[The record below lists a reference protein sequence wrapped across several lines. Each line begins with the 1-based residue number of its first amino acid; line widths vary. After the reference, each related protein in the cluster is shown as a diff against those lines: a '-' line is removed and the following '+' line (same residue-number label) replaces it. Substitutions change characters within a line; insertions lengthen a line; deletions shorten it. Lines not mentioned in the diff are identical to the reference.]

1 MCSSLL
7 FLCFKKL
14 YHEFIYCWKCFLL
27 FKLSFLILVFRM
39 QDVIYKLSSCCL
51 GFQASIIHTA
61 SGIIFYRRVSI
72 TQEIENP
79 EEPVSQ

>member
-1 MCSSLL
+1 
-7 FLCFKKL
+7 
-14 YHEFIYCWKCFLL
+14 
-27 FKLSFLILVFRM
+27 M